1 MKKLIA
7 LFAILVAMT
16 SFSFA
21 ENSATA
27 TANVNVWTPISVTIT
42 VGNFN
47 PNILTGGSVT
57 IPFTLT
63 VTADDNTWSSS
74 VNAIS
79 ASNGSVDHSAFATTG
94 YTAGGAINGNKTE
107 TLSVTYT
114 NDGTAGQQTVTAT
127 YEAQYTNL

>member
-21 ENSATA
+21 ANSATTYA
-27 TANVNVWTPISVTIT
+27 TVNVWNPISVTIT
-42 VGNFN
+42 VGDYSH
-47 PNILTGGSVT
+47 NILTGGSVT

-63 VTADDNTWSSS
+63 VIADANTWGV
-74 VNAIS
+74 VNNNNSIT
-79 ASNGSVDHSAFATTG
+79 ASHGTVNVSAFSTVSG
-94 YTAGGAINGNKTE
+94 SGNSTPE
-107 TLSVTYT
+107 TVYVTYK
-114 NDGTAGQQTVTAT
+114 NDGTAGAQTVTAT